1 MVNQGIADMM
11 AEEMMSRDKGQQD
24 FSQYVE
30 YILKER
36 SPKETRDKFWA
47 WSDIEGALSNLS
59 EEQIKRVIN
68 RLAIVDRLNMINM
81 PPSEFKMD
89 NLIEYWQM
97 VQKAT
102 IKSHRSLQGFERKM
116 QATQIKEVSAISR
129 DNSSGGLFG
138 GIRRLFGR

>member
-11 AEEMMSRDKGQQD
+11 AEEMLARDRYQQD

-36 SPKETRDKFWA
+36 SPKETREKFWA
-47 WSDIEGALSNLS
+47 WTDIEGALSNLN
-59 EEQIKRVIN
+59 EEQIKRVVN
-68 RLAIVDRLNMINM
+68 RLAIVDRLNTIMKS
-81 PPSEFKMD
+81 PSEYKFED
-89 NLIEYWQM
+89 LVEYWQT

-129 DNSSGGLFG
+129 DSGGGGLFAP
-138 GIRRLFGR
+138 IRRLFGR